1 MTPLDPS
8 AFVADQVRLLELE
21 RAAELE
27 RSAEE
32 RQTSTE
38 QERERAGVM
47 LRRLT
52 VADTTVGLGG
62 RLLVELVRQNG
73 PLPAHRFGPGEVVV
87 LRAVRAHAD
96 EGGSDADGVV
106 VAVKSSMLVVAL
118 DDEDAELP
126 SLVHV
131 ERTAPDVTHRRL
143 LGAVK
148 ALKSPLAGDAA
159 VLRNVLLGARPAEFA
174 ATPTADTL
182 EFFARDLDASQREA
196 VALATRA
203 RHVALLH
210 GPPGTG
216 KTTTVVEVIRQAV
229 HRGERVLAC
238 APSNVA
244 VDNLV
249 ERLGREGVRIVRL
262 GHPARILPAAR
273 EFALDALVA
282 ASADQRVTKDIRRD
296 LDVQQRRLRRAGHVE
311 RRELRATVRGL
322 RRELRAHE
330 DATVDA
336 VLDTA
341 DVVLTTTTGAN
352 DSLLGAR
359 RFDVVVIDEAA
370 QALEAACWIP
380 IHRGRRIV
388 LAGDHLQLAPTILS
402 DAAARGGLARTLF
415 ARLAEGPAT
424 AAALSMLTVQYRMH
438 ETIMGWSS
446 GAFYERRLTAADG
459 VRAHVLA
466 DLPGVTATDD
476 TRAPLLFLDTA
487 GCGHDESADRDDASK
502 ANPGEAAIVRR
513 HVEALL
519 AAGVPAA
526 AIGVITPYN
535 AQVQLLREHFAAH
548 EDLEVRTVDGFQGR
562 EKEAIV
568 LSLVR
573 SNPEGQIGFLAD
585 HRRLNV
591 AVTRARR
598 HCAIVADS
606 ATLASDPILAGLIEH
621 CTTHGEHRSAWGMA
635 TE

>member
-1 MTPLDPS
+1 MTPLDPA
-8 AFVADQVRLLELE
+8 AFAHEQVRLLELE

-27 RSAEE
+27 RSAQE

-52 VADTTVGLGG
+52 VADTTIGLGG
-62 RLLVELVRQNG
+62 RLLVELVHPRG

-96 EGGSDADGVV
+96 EAGSDADGVV

-143 LGAVK
+143 LAAVK

-159 VLRNVLLGARPAEFA
+159 VLRGVLLGARPAEFA
-174 ATPTADTL
+174 ATPTAAAM
-182 EFFARDLDASQREA
+182 EFFAPDLDASQREA
-196 VALATRA
+196 VALAARA

-273 EFALDALVA
+273 EFSLDALVA

-352 DSLLGAR
+352 DSLLGTR

-380 IHRGRRIV
+380 IHRARRIV

-415 ARLAEGPAT
+415 ARLAEDPAI
-424 AAALSMLTVQYRMH
+424 LSMLTVQYRMH
-438 ETIMGWSS
+438 EAIMGWSS

-519 AAGVPAA
+519 AAGVQAA

-535 AQVQLLREHFAAH
+535 AQVQLLREHLAAH

-573 SNPEGQIGFLAD
+573 SNPEGEIGFLAD

-606 ATLASDPILAGLIEH
+606 ATLAHDPILAGLIDYV
-621 CTTHGEHRSAWGMA
+621 TTHGEHRSAWGM
-635 TE
+635 E